1 MTLLLYCFIGSSINS
16 IVRTNISSS
25 SNYKAT
31 YTCQEGYMLTQGDR
45 VRTCGVLGDWR
56 GRQPLCRCNKYKI
69 CDMFIACD
77 NKEFIVAFQNNS

>member
-1 MTLLLYCFIGSSINS
+1 MYIFWLFLLGSSTNS
-16 IVRTNISSS
+16 VERSNNSSS

-56 GRQPLCRCNKYKI
+56 GRQPLCRCKENKI
-69 CDMFIACD
+69 
-77 NKEFIVAFQNNS
+77 